1 MPKKATRVH
10 EPIVYYPQHARMKG
24 YRAEMSVLAL
34 LGIAFCVCFPIGAF
48 AESHPKKASKQPHI
62 SAPIQLPKAVEHETQ
77 SEHEARLKGRR
88 YATGQF
94 DTSVMGLPQHYRG
107 NSFMTLYRAA
117 VVVAPKGEF
126 ETTAEYDA
134 RLAKHVEGVEGTYAI
149 VLNRTD
155 GPNYDADKET
165 FSISVPIGAAFVGVS
180 GEADFRDYRECFPV
194 DFVFVGESQH
204 PAGNAFGASR
214 IVKSTRSDTRA
225 VLPVGLSDGATFEF
239 KIPRAEAQR
248 IKPQLKLKVLV
259 IGSISPRQE
268 PVIHAA
274 SERNGASYKDAT
286 FDDAS
291 ESHTDYYLLRMHIE
305 DLWLFDFETGVIFAK
320 HSDPDVARSIALKIP
335 QLVGGLSKPSGN
347 TADDLARRASD
358 ELADIQER
366 KLSIQNQL
374 IRNGAQ
380 LSGH

>member
-1 MPKKATRVH
+1 MMLSALAAADCLAKVAAKTPDPAKKPT
-10 EPIVYYPQHARMKG
+10 
-24 YRAEMSVLAL
+24 
-34 LGIAFCVCFPIGAF
+34 
-48 AESHPKKASKQPHI
+48 SKQPHI

-77 SEHEARLKGRR
+77 SEHEARLKGRP

-94 DTSVMGLPQHYRG
+94 DASVTSLPQHYRG
-107 NSFMTLYRAA
+107 NAFMALYRAA

-134 RLAKHVEGVEGTYAI
+134 RLAKHVNGTYAI

-155 GPNYDADKET
+155 APTYDADKET

-305 DLWLFDFETGVIFAK
+305 DLWLFDFETGVIFVK

-335 QLVGGLSKPSGN
+335 QLVGGPSKPSRN

-374 IRNGAQ
+374 IRNRAQ